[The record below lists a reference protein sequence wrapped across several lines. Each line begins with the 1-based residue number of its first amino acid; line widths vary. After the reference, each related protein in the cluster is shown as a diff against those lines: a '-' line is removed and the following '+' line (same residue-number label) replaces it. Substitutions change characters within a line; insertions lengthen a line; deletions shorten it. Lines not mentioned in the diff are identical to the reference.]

1 MQSVLNLIS
10 EIANIYMIVLIAS
23 VVMSWL
29 LAFDVINRRNR
40 FVFTLWDTFN
50 KVTEP
55 VLGPI
60 RRLLPNLGGID
71 ISPVIVLLALMFLR
85 DFLCRDFQACG
96 F

>member
-1 MQSVLNLIS
+1 MLSVLNLIS
-10 EIANIYMIVLIAS
+10 EAANIYMIVLVAS

-29 LAFDVINRRNR
+29 IAFDVINRRNR

-50 KVTEP
+50 RVTEP

-60 RRLLPNLGGID
+60 RRILPNLGGID
-71 ISPVIVLLALMFLR
+71 ISPILVLLLLMFLR